1 MPNDENFCAL
11 MVDDSPDEQK
21 LNECGE
27 DDAHRAGIHHDHPQH
42 GERRLIPF
50 HRAAGQRECGEARP
64 QPRCQAP

>member
-1 MPNDENFCAL
+1 MPNNENFCAL
-11 MVDDSPDEQK
+11 MDGRFPDEQQ

-64 QPRCQAP
+64 NHDAKQP